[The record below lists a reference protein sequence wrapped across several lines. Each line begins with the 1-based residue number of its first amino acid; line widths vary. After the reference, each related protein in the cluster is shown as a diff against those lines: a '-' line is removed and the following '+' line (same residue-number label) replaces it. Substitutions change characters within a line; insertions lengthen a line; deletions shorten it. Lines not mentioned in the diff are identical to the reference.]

1 MKKKHI
7 LLTTALLTV
16 SCALFTSCDDILEE
30 NTDSFPSQAVIYS
43 NDKSVEAA
51 LTGCYHGLI
60 SYNVFQSDYHTIFC
74 TAGGTMNNTSSSY
87 NDSKAQK
94 TEPDNKYVGRHFK
107 TCYRVIADCNDL
119 LSKIDGSGASDMLKT
134 RAKGEAHFLRGM
146 IYFNLV
152 RAFGGLPLRLTPITS
167 TTLDMPRSTVE
178 ETYQQ
183 VVADLQEAAELLPEV
198 NPTDGRP
205 NSYAA
210 HALLAKVYI
219 TLANGEEGSPYWQK
233 CIDECMKVYGHYQL
247 VPLQTLYNAQ
257 NRNTAESII
266 EIQFSDIN
274 GSTWTQGIAPDVSD
288 FTPNSSSNPYG
299 RYRPSK
305 YIFDTWREQ
314 YPGDPRIEEGI
325 IYNYYTKNGG
335 VDTVEIYPAYTSDT
349 GSGRMWP
356 YLKKFLDTRY
366 VAQYTAQNF
375 IYLRYADVLLMLA
388 EAINEVSGPDQAYQ
402 YVNEVLARA
411 RNSAEPAA
419 AQPADWSGMTQ
430 AEFRHRIMYER
441 FFELL
446 GEETEYFDMRRR
458 GPEFMLEYWKAH
470 NAHPANCPEPSS
482 TKYKEDYFICT
493 PEMSQR
499 AMLLPFPTLEI
510 NSNNAITDA
519 DQNPGY

>member
-119 LSKIDGSGASDMLKT
+119 LSKIDGSGASDVLKT

-419 AQPADWSGMTQ
+419 AQPADWSGMTK

-458 GPEFMLEYWKAH
+458 GPEFLLEYWKAH

-493 PEMSQR
+493 PEMAQR

>member
-1 MKKKHI
+1 MKKI
-7 LLTTALLTV
+7 IIYSVGLLSAISL
-16 SCALFTSCDDILEE
+16 TSCNSILEE
-30 NTDSFPSQAVIYS
+30 ETDSFPSQSVIYS
-43 NDKSVEAA
+43 NDQGVEAA
-51 LTGCYHGLI
+51 LTGCYSGLI

-87 NDSKAQK
+87 NDSKAQR
-94 TEPDNKYVGRHFK
+94 TEPDNKYIGRHFK
-107 TCYRVIADCNDL
+107 TNYRVIADCNDL
-119 LSKIDGSGASDMLKT
+119 LDKIDGSGASEALKT
-134 RAKGEAHFLRGM
+134 RAKGEAHLLRGM

-167 TTLDMPRSTVE
+167 TNLDMPRSSVE
-178 ETYQQ
+178 DTYKQ
-183 VVADLQEAAELLPEV
+183 VIADLEEAAQLLPEK
-198 NPTDGRP
+198 NPTEGRP
-205 NSYAA
+205 NRYAA
-210 HALLAKVYI
+210 HALLARVYS

-233 CIDECMKVYGHYQL
+233 CIDECQQVYGHYQL
-247 VPLQTLYNAQ
+247 VPLQTLYSAQ
-257 NRNTAESII
+257 SRNTAESII

-314 YPGDPRIEEGI
+314 YPGDPRIEQGI

-335 VDTVEIYPAYTSDT
+335 VDTVKIYPAYTSDK
-349 GSGRMWP
+349 GSSRMWP

-375 IYLRYADVLLMLA
+375 MYLRYADVLLMMA
-388 EAINEVSGPDQAYQ
+388 EATNEVSGPDKAYQ

-411 RNSAEPAA
+411 RNSAETPTTE
-419 AQPADWSGMTQ
+419 PADWSGMTKEQ
-430 AEFRHRIMYER
+430 FRHRIMYER

-470 NAHPANCPEPSS
+470 NAHPANCPNPSS
-482 TKYKEDYFICT
+482 TKYKEDYFVCT
-493 PEMSQR
+493 PEMAKR

-510 NSNNAITDA
+510 NSNNSITDA

>member
-119 LSKIDGSGASDMLKT
+119 LSKIDGSGASDVLKT

-458 GPEFMLEYWKAH
+458 GPEFLLEYWKAH

-493 PEMSQR
+493 PEMAQR

>member
-119 LSKIDGSGASDMLKT
+119 LSKIDGSGASDVLKT

-493 PEMSQR
+493 PEMAQR